1 MRLGELL
8 PREHIIAPLAAR
20 SLRTAL
26 EALVSRLAEL
36 GRIGDQDALAA
47 ALAGQRARDIVCIG
61 PRVALPHFRTGSAD
75 RRTLAL
81 GGASEAL
88 DPEGL
93 ANEAAPRIVVL
104 ILAPPSAASSYLQV
118 VSALARVFRDAALV
132 ERILGASTPD
142 QVMDATRTA
151 DLQVLPKLTVRDIMS
166 QDVRPVS
173 PATPIRE
180 AVDLLVRK
188 RLRALPVVGEKDEV
202 LGSISE
208 RDIMRGLLPRVPRAD
223 LQLDAAGVELAEH
236 LTVRDVMTRSV
247 MCVSED
253 LSLEE
258 AANLMINKDV
268 EQLPVTCE
276 GKLTGFLTRGDLIRK
291 LFAR

>member
-8 PREHIIAPLAAR
+8 PREHIIAPLPAR
-20 SLRTAL
+20 TLRAAL
-26 EALVSRLAEL
+26 ECLVRRLAEL
-36 GRIGDQDALAA
+36 GRIGDQAAISA
-47 ALAGQRARDIVCIG
+47 ALAGPRSRDIVCIG
-61 PRVALPHFRTGSAD
+61 PQVALPHFRTGSVD
-75 RRTLAL
+75 RLTLAL
-81 GGASEAL
+81 GVASEPL

-93 ANEAAPRIVVL
+93 AADVAPRIVVL

-118 VSALARVFRDAALV
+118 VSALARLFRDEQLVAQLAAAAGPEEIV
-132 ERILGASTPD
+132 EH
-142 QVMDATRTA
+142 TRA
-151 DLQVLPKLTVRDIMS
+151 AELRVLPKLTVRDIMS
-166 QDVRPVS
+166 QDVRPVT
-173 PATPIRE
+173 PATPLRE

-188 RLRALPVVGEKDEV
+188 RLRALPVVGDKDEV
-202 LGSISE
+202 MGSISE
-208 RDIMRGLLPRVPRAD
+208 RDIMRGLLPRVPRAEI
-223 LQLDAAGVELAEH
+223 QPDAGGDQTEN

-258 AANLMINKDV
+258 AASLMINKDV
-268 EQLPVTCE
+268 EQLPVTND

>member
-1 MRLGELL
+1 MHLGDLL

-20 SLRTAL
+20 SLRAAL
-26 EALVSRLAEL
+26 DALVQRLAEL
-36 GRIGDQDALAA
+36 GRIGDLAALSA
-47 ALAGQRARDIVCIG
+47 ALAGPRSRDIVCIG
-61 PRVALPHFRTGSAD
+61 PSVALPHFRTGSVD
-75 RRTLAL
+75 RLTLAL
-81 GGASEAL
+81 GVAPEPL

-93 ANEAAPRIVVL
+93 AVEAAPRIVVL
-104 ILAPPSAASSYLQV
+104 ILAPPSAAGSYLQV
-118 VSALARVFRDAALV
+118 VSALARLFRDHDLVDRIVAAAGPEEIV
-132 ERILGASTPD
+132 EL
-142 QVMDATRTA
+142 TRA
-151 DLQVLPKLTVRDIMS
+151 AELRVLPKLTVRDIMS
-166 QDVRPVS
+166 QDVRPVT
-173 PATPIRE
+173 PATPLRE

-208 RDIMRGLLPRVPRAD
+208 RDIMRGLLPRVPRAEIQPD
-223 LQLDAAGVELAEH
+223 VGADQTEN

-258 AANLMINKDV
+258 AASLMINKDV
-268 EQLPVTCE
+268 EQLPVTSE

>member
-1 MRLGELL
+1 MRFGELL
-8 PREHIIAPLAAR
+8 PRDHIIVPLTAR
-20 SLRTAL
+20 TLRGAL
-26 EALVSRLAEL
+26 EALVQRLAEQ
-36 GRIGDQDALAA
+36 GRIGDLEALSAD
-47 ALAGQRARDIVCIG
+47 LAGPRSRDIVCIG
-61 PRVALPHFRTGSAD
+61 PSVALPHIRTGSVD
-75 RRTLAL
+75 RLTLAL
-81 GGASEAL
+81 GVSPEPL

-93 ANEAAPRIVVL
+93 TAEAAPRVVVL
-104 ILAPPSAASSYLQV
+104 ILAPQGAARSYLQV
-118 VSALARVFRDAALV
+118 VSALARLFRDDELV
-132 ERILGASTPD
+132 ERVVRARSADDVLEE
-142 QVMDATRTA
+142 TRA
-151 DLQVLPKLTVRDIMS
+151 AELRVLPKLTVRDIMS
-166 QDVRPVS
+166 QDVRPVT
-173 PATPIRE
+173 PATPLRE

-223 LQLDAAGVELAEH
+223 FEPDAGADQAES

-258 AANLMINKDV
+258 AASLMINKDV
-268 EQLPVTCE
+268 EQLPVTSE